1 MTMTMKDQSSDCPV
15 LRLPA
20 ELRNNIYELVF
31 KNINRNSNRNIDV
44 AEAFFPTEG
53 SEIDAATRA
62 RKADVAPPSSAL
74 LRCSR
79 QFHDEGKGIFAAAY
93 QRYWRKTFT
102 IRLKDM
108 EPFERFTTSVPWRTI
123 QNFIVTARVSRTTVA
138 RVNLDRCK
146 GDWRMIWMR
155 DLHSQCDNYNSEQG
169 EMQEV
174 ANTEQLAYELGELV
188 FDSDHPD
195 RFPEEVEEDY

>member
-1 MTMTMKDQSSDCPV
+1 MTVKEQSSDCLL

-53 SEIDAATRA
+53 SESNASTRA
-62 RKADVAPPSSAL
+62 RKNDVAPPSSAL

-93 QRYWRKTFT
+93 RRYWRKTFT
-102 IRLKDM
+102 IKLKDM

-123 QNFIVTARVSRTTVA
+123 QNFIVTARVSRTKVA
-138 RVNLDRCK
+138 RVNLDRFN
-146 GDWRMIWMR
+146 GGWRMIWMR
-155 DLHSQCDNYNSEQG
+155 NLHSKCDNYNSRQG
-169 EMQEV
+169 EKQEV
-174 ANTEQLAYELGELV
+174 ADTEQLACELGDLV
-188 FDSDHPD
+188 FDPDHPD
-195 RFPEEVEEDY
+195 RFPEEAEDDY